1 MKKEE
6 RSIGIALGGGGAR
19 GFAHI
24 GVLRVLEEEQIP
36 VDLIVGTSSGA
47 LVGGAYASGLNA
59 YEMEDRIEEFLNSE
73 EFHSSALNAI
83 EEAHQRD
90 DTGLAHKIQ
99 TYLKNKVLLVQAM
112 FKPGI
117 LSAREFQMLIDYLIP
132 DIRIEDAEI
141 PFRAV
146 ATDLISGTPVVF
158 SEGSLREAIMASSA
172 VPGAIQPLKKGDQF
186 LSDGG
191 IIAHVPVSVA
201 INEGAKIVIAVVIR
215 KDIGIEDGLH
225 NAQEICNRAND
236 ITTYYLDNYEISQ
249 ADVVIYPDVGTLHW
263 SEFSR
268 ARHLIEEGENAARK
282 EIDHIKYVLPGITKW
297 FTPEHYRR
305 MYRIRKQDGLSPEE
319 TSRALTVAHEREDE

>member
-24 GVLRVLEEEQIP
+24 GVLRVLEEENIP

-47 LVGGAYASGLNA
+47 LVGGAYASGLNTD
-59 YEMEDRIEEFLNSE
+59 EMEDRIEEFLNSE
-73 EFHSSALNAI
+73 EFLSSALNAI
-83 EEAHQRD
+83 EDAHQHH

-117 LSAREFQMLIDYLIP
+117 LSAREFQMLIDHLIP
-132 DIRIEDAEI
+132 DIRIEDTGI

-158 SEGSLREAIMASSA
+158 SEGPLREAIMASSA
-172 VPGAIQPLKKGDQF
+172 VPGAIQPLKKGHQF

-191 IIAHVPVSVA
+191 IIAHVPVSVT
-201 INEGAKIVIAVVIR
+201 INEGAKMVIAVVIR

-225 NAQEICNRAND
+225 TAQEICNRAND
-236 ITTYYLDNYEISQ
+236 ITTYYLDNYEISR
-249 ADVVIYPDVGTLHW
+249 ADVLICPDVGSLHW

-268 ARHLIEEGENAARK
+268 ARHLIEEGEKATRK
-282 EIDHIKYVLPGITKW
+282 QIDQIKCMVPGITKW
-297 FTPEHYRR
+297 LTPEHYLR
-305 MYRIRKQDGLSPEE
+305 MYRIRKQNELSPEKPRLAV
-319 TSRALTVAHEREDE
+319 TPPHERENE